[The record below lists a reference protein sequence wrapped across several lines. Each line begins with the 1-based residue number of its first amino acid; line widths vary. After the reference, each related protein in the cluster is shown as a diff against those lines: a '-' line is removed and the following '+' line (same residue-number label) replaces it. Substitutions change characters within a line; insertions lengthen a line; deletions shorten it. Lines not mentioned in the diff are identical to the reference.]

1 MPAYVSA
8 AASDLICKLLHR
20 NPSKRLGAENGAAD
34 IKKHHFFKGISW
46 DKVVNKEYRMPE
58 PYLKKRFENFIKLN
72 PTIKSHTN
80 AEAYELQRRE
90 AIEKTKDFT
99 TK

>member
-1 MPAYVSA
+1 MP
-8 AASDLICKLLHR
+8 D
-20 NPSKRLGAENGAAD
+20 
-34 IKKHHFFKGISW
+34 
-46 DKVVNKEYRMPE
+46 

-90 AIEKTKDFT
+90 AIEKSTQEPFSLKNKQTVDDGIVPGWSFISP
-99 TK
+99 KKENE

>member
-8 AASDLICKLLHR
+8 PAKDIIVKLLNR
-20 NPSKRLGAENGAAD
+20 NPQKRLGTANGAEE
-34 IKKHHFFKGISW
+34 IKAHPFFKGIDW
-46 DKVVNKEYRMPE
+46 RKVINREYKMPE

-80 AEAYELQRRE
+80 AEAYEN
-90 AIEKTKDFT
+90 
-99 TK
+99 